1 MGLPL
6 GAILAN
12 VFMCFHEKRWLDD
25 CPNHFKPAFYKRYM
39 DDSFLLFNSECH
51 AQMFLDY
58 LIQKHDNIK
67 YTMESEDGDC
77 LAFLDTKVHRKDN
90 KFVTSVYRKPT
101 FTGLGMSY
109 YSYCCD
115 MFKINAIKT
124 LLFRA
129 YNISSNY
136 FLMHQEFDFLKQY
149 F

>member
-1 MGLPL
+1 
-6 GAILAN
+6 
-12 VFMCFHEKRWLDD
+12 
-25 CPNHFKPAFYKRYM
+25 
-39 DDSFLLFNSECH
+39 
-51 AQMFLDY
+51 MFLDY
-58 LIQKHDNIK
+58 LNQKHDNIK
-67 YTMESEDGDC
+67 YAMECKDGDS
-77 LAFLDTKVHRKDN
+77 LAFLDTTVNRKDN

-136 FLMHQEFDFLKQY
+136 SLMHKEFDFLKH
-149 F
+149 